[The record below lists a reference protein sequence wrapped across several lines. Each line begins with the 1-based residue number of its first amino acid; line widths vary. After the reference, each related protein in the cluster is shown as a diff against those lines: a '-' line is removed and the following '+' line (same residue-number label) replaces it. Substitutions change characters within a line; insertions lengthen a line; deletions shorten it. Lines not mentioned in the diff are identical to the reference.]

1 MVYAFFEWIGLQN
14 KIPDCDTIF
23 LLILT
28 RFCVWIKALDSDFP
42 YCALDLLLSWYRQD
56 FVCWSNIK
64 KINSVVC
71 WSPEEHVIRNQC
83 GVVLGVFSME
93 IKNRMRLNWLQQLKL
108 WNYHDIGR
116 TLLGGILSFKQT
128 LQMWFNGWLNPLSG
142 RAWRFNDLFIL
153 AGRFSSCLGPVSFTR
168 TYTKGD

>member
-1 MVYAFFEWIGLQN
+1 
-14 KIPDCDTIF
+14 
-23 LLILT
+23 
-28 RFCVWIKALDSDFP
+28 
-42 YCALDLLLSWYRQD
+42 
-56 FVCWSNIK
+56 
-64 KINSVVC
+64 
-71 WSPEEHVIRNQC
+71 
-83 GVVLGVFSME
+83 VVLGVFSME

-168 TYTKGD
+168 AYVHQGRLITVQMFLLYKESVEQKIDDSWMGDVAFLLQHDATSEQIILYDCCFLIVAVDRR